1 MSTGV
6 ILGLC
11 LALVSAFAS
20 VVLGRNLARS
30 ITAGMVAFAGLSI
43 ALVSANAGFV
53 GLVAMTIALLMLATI
68 QLFGWML
75 VDVERDHL
83 PPTDRATWLARSLA
97 FLLLGAGLMLLA
109 MAALDRGLLMPVEA
123 PAGMPA
129 PRVIGELLFGAWR
142 DLATLCGIALSA
154 GLLATLMLLH
164 DDGGRR

>member
-1 MSTGV
+1 MSGGV
-6 ILGLC
+6 MLGLS
-11 LALVSAFAS
+11 LALLSAFAS

-30 ITAGMVAFAGLSI
+30 ITAGVLAVAGLSI

-53 GLVAMTIALLMLATI
+53 GLVVMTVAALVLATI

-97 FLLLGAGLMLLA
+97 FLLLGAGLALLA
-109 MAALDRGLLMPVEA
+109 MVAVYRGVLMPVA
-123 PAGMPA
+123 DPAGVPT

-142 DLATLCGIALSA
+142 DLATLCGVALSA

>member
-1 MSTGV
+1 MSPGV
-6 ILGLC
+6 VLGLS
-11 LALVSAFAS
+11 LALLSAFAS

-30 ITAGMVAFAGLSI
+30 ITAGVLAVAGLAI
-43 ALVSANAGFV
+43 ALVSGNAGFV
-53 GLVAMTIALLMLATI
+53 GFLAMTVAALVLATI

-97 FLLLGAGLMLLA
+97 FLLLGAGLLLLA
-109 MAALDRGLLMPVEA
+109 VVALDRGALAPVE
-123 PAGMPA
+123 GSVTMPT
-129 PRVIGELLFGAWR
+129 PRAIGELLFGRWR

-164 DDGGRR
+164 DDGGGR